1 MSDKNDRDAPD
12 LGKGDFDDIPEDG
25 GFEDFEGG
33 GTTLGDM
40 WRNNPLVKIGVIAGG
55 LITIIGAIILFG
67 GSKQPVLVSR
77 MKTGQDV
84 NQPPGGEVPDSYREA
99 VKEVNTARTEEA
111 IRKQQS
117 AIPTPIDTP
126 VARLN
131 LPEEEGTL
139 EDPLERWRRIQEERQ
154 RQTSAKKPE
163 PVKTDPYASAID
175 ALAQSMAN
183 QMEGVLTARKPIAP
197 KHMEITE
204 IDYLEE
210 RAAKKKKEQA
220 ETAAATAGQ
229 TAEEQI
235 VNILIPSGKI
245 EYGQLIVEAN
255 SDAPGPILAHLV
267 SGPFAGSRLIGTF
280 KKEEEFL
287 VLEFNSI
294 VIDGIGH
301 RMKAVAIDPET
312 TSIAMA
318 TEVDHRYFTRVIL
331 PAAAA
336 FIEGMGSAIAD
347 TGSTT
352 SVSTSSTT
360 TSSPELDS
368 REELFKGVEEAA
380 KKVSE
385 ILDENAKDTETLV
398 RVESGTPM
406 GIFFVEPVTDDLQ

>member
-33 GTTLGDM
+33 GATLGDM

-77 MKTGQDV
+77 MKAGQDV

-131 LPEEEGTL
+131 LPEEEGAL

-163 PVKTDPYASAID
+163 PIKTDPYASAID

-183 QMEGVLTARKPIAP
+183 QMEGVLTARKPLSP
-197 KHMEITE
+197 KHMEITD
-204 IDYLEE
+204 IDYLESV
-210 RAAKKKKEQA
+210 AKKKEEAEQA
-220 ETAAATAGQ
+220 AASNQ
-229 TAEEQI
+229 TTEDQV
-235 VNILIPSGKI
+235 VNILIPAGKI

-280 KKEEEFL
+280 TKEEEFL

-301 RMKAVAIDPET
+301 RMKAVAINPES

-318 TEVDHRYFTRVIL
+318 TEVDHRYFSRVIL

-336 FIEGMGSAIAD
+336 FIEGMGGAIAD

-368 REELFKGVEEAA
+368 KEELFKGVEEAA